1 MFGLFGKK
9 EKPVPVTDLVWMT
22 DTGKKKGLLNI
33 LQKDM
38 TVVLVAWF
46 EDTAREMET
55 FLQQEGI
62 EYSILSQRQLRSS
75 QTTGREVVFLE
86 HYPLYK
92 KEQETFKSLNAAKI
106 TVLSSLE
113 EPLLKQFGGER
124 ISLLMRNMGGMEEE
138 AISHNMVTL
147 SIQRAQ
153 QKLEK
158 KITVD
163 QSGISAAEWF
173 RRNVG

>member
-9 EKPVPVTDLVWMT
+9 EKAAAVTDLVWLT
-22 DTGKKKGLLNI
+22 DNGKKKGLLNI

-38 TVVLVAWF
+38 AVVLVAWF
-46 EDTAREMET
+46 EDTARETEVY
-55 FLQQEGI
+55 LQQEGI
-62 EYSILSQRQLRSS
+62 EYSVLLQRHLRSS

-92 KEQETFKSLNAAKI
+92 KEQETFRSLNAAKI
-106 TVLSSLE
+106 TILSSLE

-124 ISLLMRNMGGMEEE
+124 ISFLMRNMGGTEDE
-138 AISHNMVTL
+138 AISHNMVSL

-153 QKLEK
+153 QKLDK
-158 KITVD
+158 KITVE

-173 RRNVG
+173 RRNIE

>member
-9 EKPVPVTDLVWMT
+9 VKPVPVTDLVWIT
-22 DTGKKKGLLNI
+22 DAGKKKGLLNI

-38 TVVLVAWF
+38 AVVLVAWF
-46 EDTAREMET
+46 ENTVRETEA
-55 FLQQEGI
+55 FLQQKGI
-62 EYSILSQRQLRSS
+62 ECSVLLQRQLHSGH
-75 QTTGREVVFLE
+75 TTAREVVFLE

-106 TVLSSLE
+106 TILSSLE

-124 ISLLMRNMGGMEEE
+124 ISFLMRNMGGTEDE
-138 AISHNMVTL
+138 AISHNMVSL

-153 QKLEK
+153 QKLDK
-158 KITVD
+158 KITVE

-173 RRNVG
+173 RRNIE